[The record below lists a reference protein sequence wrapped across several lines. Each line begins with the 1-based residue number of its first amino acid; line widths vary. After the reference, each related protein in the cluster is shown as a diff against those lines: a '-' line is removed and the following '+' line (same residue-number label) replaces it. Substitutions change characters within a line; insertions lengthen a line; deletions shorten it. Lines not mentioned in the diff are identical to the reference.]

1 MSTKFKFFRGLRSP
15 LRRAAPLAV
24 AAVLILAV
32 LALAPGASTG
42 VWALPPQEPLAQT
55 IPTVTPTPTSP
66 GTGPTATPV
75 SNPPTPTPVPGP
87 TDTPVPGATA
97 TPTAA
102 PTQPPPANA
111 TATPV
116 PTATPT
122 PRLLPTQPP
131 LPSGTGQCW
140 TVPTPGF
147 AAENLAQLVWRAES
161 DQSMVVPGQ
170 IVTVRLIAE
179 NKGTA
184 KLPGVVICDPLDPAL
199 ISGQPQTSQGAAR
212 LEAQGL
218 YVELG
223 DLPAGGRAEVT
234 LELQIPADYPLG
246 RVLENQAWLFSGGS
260 RASTGLQSWALPPAY
275 LPPTGQ

>member
-1 MSTKFKFFRGLRSP
+1 MSPKPLLRARSSR
-15 LRRAAPLAV
+15 RRAAPLVV

-32 LALAPGASTG
+32 LALAPGSSTG
-42 VWALPPQEPLAQT
+42 VWALPPQEPWAQT

-66 GTGPTATPV
+66 ASGPTATPV
-75 SNPPTPTPVPGP
+75 VNPPTATPAPGP
-87 TDTPVPGATA
+87 TNTPVPGATA

-102 PTQPPPANA
+102 PTQLPPPNA
-111 TATPV
+111 TATSV

-140 TVPTPGF
+140 DAPTPGF
-147 AAENLAQLVWRAES
+147 AAENLAQLDWRAES

-170 IVTVRLIAE
+170 IVAVRLIAE
-179 NKGTA
+179 NKGSA
-184 KLPGVVICDPLDPAL
+184 ALLGVVICDPLEPAL
-199 ISGQPQTSQGAAR
+199 IPGQPQTSQGAAR

-234 LELQIPADYPLG
+234 LELQIPTDYPLG
-246 RVLENQAWLFSGGS
+246 RVVENQAWLFSGGS